1 MPGTAATGGMRKEP
15 QPVLINGASFEAT
28 GRALGRWSL
37 SVAPLD
43 LLDIGRSS
51 GARARSPLSLPPS
64 PTFLK
69 YCRAPPRPSPRFR
82 SLGRPRSGRDIEIS
96 PNSDVELKEFS
107 IEPPLPTP
115 DRDSVL

>member
-64 PTFLK
+64 FSHIFEVLSCATAPLASLQIARPTSE
-69 YCRAPPRPSPRFR
+69 RP
-82 SLGRPRSGRDIEIS
+82 
-96 PNSDVELKEFS
+96 
-107 IEPPLPTP
+107 
-115 DRDSVL
+115 